1 MNFVQSQPDEV
12 EMDLHGYHPDDICG
26 EPLTKIIRQAWEMG
40 AQSIRL
46 IHGHGRTRGKVLYFV
61 NTNTGYLGL
70 TVRRKLRHDNE
81 LRRWIKYTT
90 LNCRHEGSTSVKLK
104 RNPAPNR
111 TIFEDVLPERRY
123 RN

>member
-81 LRRWIKYTT
+81 LRRWI
-90 LNCRHEGSTSVKLK
+90 G
-104 RNPAPNR
+104 NPAVATR
-111 TIFEDVLPERRY
+111 GVFYFAASVGDLIFQWRGAAVGTMVDVEAFG
-123 RN
+123 